1 MENENENHWA
11 CNFNSNINR
20 SLWSVVDG
28 TVLVILVNV
37 RIVILVI
44 LRSILFMV
52 IVVILVV
59 ILVVMLVVIW
69 EYYKW

>member
-1 MENENENHWA
+1 MGNENENHWA

-20 SLWSVVDG
+20 SLWSIVDG
-28 TVLVILVNV
+28 TVLVILVSV
-37 RIVILVI
+37 RIVTLVI
-44 LRSILFMV
+44 LRSILSM
-52 IVVILVV
+52 VILVILAV

>member
-1 MENENENHWA
+1 MGNENENHWA

-37 RIVILVI
+37 RVVILVI
-44 LRSILFMV
+44 LRSILSMV

-59 ILVVMLVVIW
+59 ILAVILVVIW
-69 EYYKW
+69 

>member
-1 MENENENHWA
+1 METKNENHWA

-44 LRSILFMV
+44 LRSILSMV
-52 IVVILVV
+52 IVVILVILV
-59 ILVVMLVVIW
+59 ILVVIL
-69 EYYKW
+69 ENYKW